1 MRVEA
6 KIGTAIRALPTERV
20 CGDAIAIHD
29 EGGVVL
35 AVLIDGLGHGP
46 GAARASKAACDYIS
60 EHRGEPLKRL
70 VEGCDRALRPTRGV
84 VMTAVRIERATGVMQ
99 HVAVGNVEMK
109 YMGGGDIT
117 LLTSPGVVGTR
128 LRKVVVRRAQLAP
141 GDLLVMFP
149 GGISS
154 RFDLAKITAAGQG
167 PQALADYLLANHA
180 KEHDDAGC
188 VVIRC

>member
-1 MRVEA
+1 MSVDI

-29 EGGVVL
+29 EGGVLL

-46 GAARASKAACDYIS
+46 GAARASKAACDYINA
-60 EHRGEPLKRL
+60 HRDLPLKRL
-70 VEGCDRALRPTRGV
+70 FEGCDKALRPTRGV
-84 VMTAVRIERATGVMQ
+84 VMTAVRIERSTGVMQ
-99 HVAVGNVEMK
+99 HAAVGNVEMK
-109 YMGGGDIT
+109 YSGRGDIT

-128 LRKVVVRRAQLAP
+128 LRKVVVRRSELAP
-141 GDLLVMFP
+141 GDLLVMFTD
-149 GGISS
+149 GISS
-154 RFDLAKITAAGQG
+154 RFDLSKIKAAVQG
-167 PQALADYLLANHA
+167 PQELADYLLSNHA